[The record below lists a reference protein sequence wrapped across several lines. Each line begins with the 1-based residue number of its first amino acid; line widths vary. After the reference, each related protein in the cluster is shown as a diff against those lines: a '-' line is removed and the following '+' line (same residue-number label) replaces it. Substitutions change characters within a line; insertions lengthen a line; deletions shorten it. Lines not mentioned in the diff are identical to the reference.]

1 MTLSAHSLMFL
12 SDGEKLFSV
21 TSTKGTLKWVLIL
34 TLENREICLPAH
46 TFIGRLYGNN
56 CYSKSDKS
64 APCKASVATTS
75 SSMTLGICLS

>member
-1 MTLSAHSLMFL
+1 MTLSAHTVMFL

-21 TSTKGTLKWVLIL
+21 TSTKGALKWVLIL

-56 CYSKSDKS
+56 
-64 APCKASVATTS
+64 
-75 SSMTLGICLS
+75 